1 MWIGQIAYL
10 GTQEVLIIGG
20 IILLVFGGAK
30 IPQLAR
36 GMGEGIRE
44 LKRSLVGAERGIGAD
59 TTAAALLAARPM
71 ATAESDDTT
80 RPTT

>member
-1 MWIGQIAYL
+1 MWIGPIAYL

-20 IILLVFGGAK
+20 IILLIFGGAK

-44 LKRSLVGAERGIGAD
+44 LKRSLEGGERE
-59 TTAAALLAARPM
+59 TAANAPTADAAPTSKAGSEET
-71 ATAESDDTT
+71 ATIAT
-80 RPTT
+80 